1 MKQIDSG
8 FLERLESDN
17 YKIKLK
23 QQVDWDKDGAFN
35 ENEDISDYIKSVT
48 ISKKLEGDLGVNVVD
63 TATVI
68 LDNSNEDFSP
78 KNLSGKFAG
87 NVVPNSFSEIRAG
100 IADNTL
106 AENEILLFDGYVQ
119 EIKPSFNKYEA
130 TLKMKDYIS
139 ILQNEECPE
148 KFYYNYLREEI
159 IKEWL
164 DIVGINYTDNTI
176 DRTTTTISDSFE
188 DKNMW
193 EAIQDLAKSI
203 WADVYI
209 ENGTFYFKTR
219 ISPDYEGEQAAVYT
233 FSTDNEAYDENIF
246 EITEEYKSTSLYN
259 QVKLTSQPLIKQA
272 RQAIWTGAEEET
284 EVQEEYSGSDIVW
297 SNDKQRYELQL
308 TYVPEGET
316 TEQATK
322 NTPIIPGS
330 ISVYDINT
338 DTNYVLNDGLASSD
352 YDNGV
357 IAFEAAHGELGI
369 ADPDTLRVKYQ
380 FYFNKLAPHGIREF
394 IIHLDD
400 PAVNIEPL
408 NLLAKFSDDNQQI
421 DYSFI
426 EKEFMLTGKSE
437 KQFYLQAGVVINWR
451 ISAIVGSEERTV
463 QKNGYINIS
472 TTGNY
477 TIKTS
482 LVPAG
487 DNFFWRFFKKLLVEI
502 IDPDGNTILSEQ
514 TSHTFIQTLK
524 KALFIKYLDD
534 IGQNISDPDDVSLG
548 LEQKIYEDQKNVKV
562 TITNKTNRTIEL
574 YGYLKNREDTK
585 NTPILVGEPLQR
597 SNVIEITEAD
607 QPSIEAY
614 GKYEMSNIE
623 LDYISSE
630 TELKKLAQYLLYQ
643 YSTPK
648 SVLTIKTKPLPFLE
662 LMDKV
667 HVHQKNR
674 DIDNDFFIKEIK
686 HIFKNGKWEMELKLE
701 QAQASNWEYTADG
714 NPALNGINNGEP
726 SDFITLSK
734 VTGVNALLLKAS
746 TKGSRVEISWN
757 KSSQYDLS
765 HYNIYRKPAEE
776 STYTIIDSVDYRT
789 NSYIDTTVEYGSEYS
804 YKVSIV
810 DNNGN
815 ESELSNEDS
824 VEIIAGSPG
833 VIEWDRI
840 TWFADK
846 VELVWQPH
854 PDDSFDQYEITV
866 ENG

>member
-139 ILQNEECPE
+139 ILQNEECPD

-193 EAIQDLAKSI
+193 DAIQDLAKSI

-219 ISPDYEGEQAAVYT
+219 ISPNYDGEQAAVYT

-246 EITEEYKSTSLYN
+246 EITEEYKSTNLYN

-284 EVQEEYSGSDIVW
+284 EIQEEYSGSDIVW

-338 DTNYVLNDGLASSD
+338 DTNYVLNGGLASSD

-369 ADPDTLRVKYQ
+369 ADTDTLRVKYQ

-394 IIHLDD
+394 IIRLDD

-408 NLLAKFSDDNQQI
+408 NLLAKFSDTNKRI
-421 DYSFI
+421 DYSAI
-426 EKEFMLTGKSE
+426 KKEFTLTGTTE
-437 KQFYLQAGVVINWR
+437 KKVYWRKNQFVDWELVTIR
-451 ISAIVGSEERTV
+451 K
-463 QKNGYINIS
+463 KNKVDVKDSGQLLIS
-472 TTGNY
+472 TARNY
-477 TIKTS
+477 TIKTTIS
-482 LVPAG
+482 G
-487 DNFFWRFFKKLLVEI
+487 EEKLLWLRKSKMTIQV
-502 IDPDGNTILSEQ
+502 IDPNGNVILTKQ
-514 TSHTFIQTLK
+514 TTKNWYELRN
-524 KALFIKYLDD
+524 ALNVNYIVITHSD
-534 IGQNISDPDDVSLG
+534 IPEPDNVSLG
-548 LEQKIYEDQKNVKV
+548 FEQKIYEDQKNVKV
-562 TITNKTNRTIEL
+562 KITNKTDRPIEL

-597 SNVIEITEAD
+597 SNVLEITEAD

-614 GKYEMSNIE
+614 GKYEMSDIE

-630 TELKKLAQYLLYQ
+630 TELKKLAKYLLYQ

-686 HIFKNGKWEMELKLE
+686 HVFKNGKWEMELKLE

-746 TKGSRVEISWN
+746 VKGSRVEISWN
-757 KSSQYDLS
+757 NSSQYDLN
-765 HYNIYRKPAEE
+765 HYNIYRKTAEE

-789 NSYIDTTVEYGSEYS
+789 NSYIDTTVEYGNEYS
-804 YKVSIV
+804 YRVSIV

-815 ESELSNEDS
+815 EAELSDEDT
-824 VEIIAGSPG
+824 VEIVAGSPG
-833 VIEWDRI
+833 VIEWDKI

-846 VELVWQPH
+846 VELVWQLH

-866 ENG
+866 ENA